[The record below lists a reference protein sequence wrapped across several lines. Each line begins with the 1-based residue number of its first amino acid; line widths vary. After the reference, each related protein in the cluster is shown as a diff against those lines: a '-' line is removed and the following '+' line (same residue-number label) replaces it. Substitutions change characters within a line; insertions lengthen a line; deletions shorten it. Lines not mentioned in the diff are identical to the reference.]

1 LSQNNVP
8 VPILLSISRFEI
20 RRPRPRRACPQT
32 PPENVK
38 DVPAWCVPGALRDRR
53 RRDRPGDRV
62 RHVRGRNHPT
72 RSRVSTLVNN
82 VRELAGRTVA
92 FILIHHENNGG
103 TVSGAWEGVGDTLLH
118 LQAQVHGQT
127 RVFIQKSRWASVYQK
142 TTLELAWPA
151 ETSPRAPHEQ
161 VSAKLRP
168 TPRPS
173 LGSAQAAEA

>member
-1 LSQNNVP
+1 V
-8 VPILLSISRFEI
+8 RFEI
-20 RRPRPRRACPQT
+20 
-32 PPENVK
+32 
-38 DVPAWCVPGALRDRR
+38 DVVVIGPVTASGMFEA
-53 RRDRPGDRV
+53 GTI
-62 RHVRGRNHPT
+62 RHVREF
-72 RSRVSTLVNN
+72 STLVNN